1 MGVAATG
8 TVRANRMENTPLR
21 GMVKMNKKTRGSSDV
36 VTDVPSYITA
46 IRWKDN
52 KVVDAI
58 STFTGKPLQQVKRY
72 CHRNTKQP
80 KIKQYSMF
88 MGAGGI
94 DCMDPNVL
102 AYMINLRTTKWWW
115 PLFCFVVDAAVNNAY
130 QIYCQSHLN
139 YGEYRVDYL
148 GVRGLIV
155 DVYYRLYRK
164 NLLSTTLFTGGRS
177 LRHPPRVYSDGVA
190 Y

>member
-1 MGVAATG
+1 
-8 TVRANRMENTPLR
+8 MENPLGHCIQFR
-21 GMVKMNKKTRGSSDV
+21 
-36 VTDVPSYITA
+36 
-46 IRWKDN
+46 
-52 KVVDAI
+52 
-58 STFTGKPLQQVKRY
+58 
-72 CHRNTKQP
+72 
-80 KIKQYSMF
+80 
-88 MGAGGI
+88 I

-102 AYMINLRTTKWWW
+102 AYMINLRTKKWWW